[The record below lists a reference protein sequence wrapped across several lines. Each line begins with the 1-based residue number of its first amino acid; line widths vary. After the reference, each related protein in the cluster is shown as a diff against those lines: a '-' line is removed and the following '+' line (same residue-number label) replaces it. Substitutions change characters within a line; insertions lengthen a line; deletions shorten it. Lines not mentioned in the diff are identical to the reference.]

1 MGSTVALITVV
12 SAIAIFIL
20 GGVIVWFI
28 TSKVMDIKEARR
40 KKAHPQLWDWFDECD
55 ALSIERVNWHNKE
68 IAPLKREIDRLLKDL
83 DYLPREQRAKR
94 EEELE
99 RLRVRVHVAKT
110 VNDTMNRRTQ
120 DIRDK
125 IHKYV
130 EDNDLE
136 WARKWGW

>member
-1 MGSTVALITVV
+1 ML
-12 SAIAIFIL
+12 AIAIFIL
-20 GGVIVWFI
+20 GSVIVWFI

-40 KKAHPQLWDWFDECD
+40 KKAHPQLWDWFNECD
-55 ALSIERVNWHNKE
+55 TLSIESVNWYNRE
-68 IAPLKREIDRLLKDL
+68 IAPLKREIDRLLRDL
-83 DYLPREQRAKR
+83 DYLPKEQRAKR

-99 RLRVRVHVAKT
+99 SLRVRVHDAKT
-110 VNDTMNRRTQ
+110 VNDTMNRKTQ
-120 DIRDK
+120 DVRDK